1 MTDPD
6 GTDPTGATRRTLLRG
21 AVVAG
26 VAVPFLAACGEDS
39 ASPSAESSGGAS
51 SPSGNGG
58 GGDTSPT
65 SEAGG
70 GGSAIATTADVP
82 EGGGLIL
89 GDPQVVITQP
99 TAGEFKGFSSI
110 CTHQGCPVDNV
121 SDGTINC
128 ICHGSM
134 FSIEDGSVVGGPAP
148 SPLPE
153 KQVTVTGSDIT
164 LA

>member
-1 MTDPD
+1 MAEPE
-6 GTDPTGATRRTLLRG
+6 GADQTSRRNVLRG

-26 VAVPFLAACGEDS
+26 VTVPFLAAC
-39 ASPSAESSGGAS
+39 AKS
-51 SPSGNGG
+51 SPDSTA
-58 GGDTSPT
+58 TSSTT
-65 SEAGG
+65 S
-70 GGSAIATTADVP
+70 DVP
-82 EGGGLIL
+82 VGGGLIL

-99 TAGEFKGFSSI
+99 TAGAFKGFSSI

-121 SDGTINC
+121 TDGTINC

-148 SPLPE
+148 SPLPAE
-153 KQVTVTGSDIT
+153 KLTITGKNIS

>member
-6 GTDPTGATRRTLLRG
+6 STDSTGATRRTLLRG
-21 AVVAG
+21 AVVTG
-26 VAVPFLAACGEDS
+26 VAVPFLAACGKDS
-39 ASPSAESSGGAS
+39 SSPAAGSS
-51 SPSGNGG
+51 SPSGND
-58 GGDTSPT
+58 GGDTAPT

-70 GGSAIATTADVP
+70 GSTIATTADVP

-128 ICHGSM
+128 ICHGSRY
-134 FSIEDGSVVGGPAP
+134 SIEDGSVVGGPAP

-153 KQVTVTGSDIT
+153 EKLTVTGSDIT